1 MWDIQS
7 QSVPGYKPS
16 QTGAPPSQQFAQSS
30 IHGNKGDAQMNG
42 FSQKAPPGYT
52 GNTKDAQNV
61 QMEPDINF
69 FEDMTPNVKRQ
80 PKVSRKIFLLFE
92 NI

>member
-52 GNTKDAQNV
+52 GNKKDAQNV

-80 PKVSRKIFLLFE
+80 PKVSREIFLLYE